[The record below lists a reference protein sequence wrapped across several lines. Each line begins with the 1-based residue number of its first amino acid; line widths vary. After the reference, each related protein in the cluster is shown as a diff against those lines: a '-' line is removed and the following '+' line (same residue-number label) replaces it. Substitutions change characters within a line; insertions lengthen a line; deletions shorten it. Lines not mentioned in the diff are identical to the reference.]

1 MSIRLLHNKD
11 TKKLEAYLA
20 AHKTE
25 CMFIYSNLKAA
36 GIEYKG
42 DDFQGEYFGCF
53 EYNILDHTEQLK
65 RFIVHYWNG
74 NVMMHA
80 SDNKILKL
88 LCIHFKN
95 NVTRPI
101 AGILGPN
108 SQAEYAVKNL
118 GLSDVS
124 FRINRKE
131 WLYKINIATINDI
144 NISNNFNIV
153 NAKEVSKD
161 LLMKW
166 MQAYE
171 IEALGASKN
180 SDLKK
185 RAIVKVD
192 RLLKNDC
199 CILLS
204 KEIPVSLCAFNAR
217 LEGLVQV
224 GPV

>member
-1 MSIRLLHNKD
+1 
-11 TKKLEAYLA
+11 
-20 AHKTE
+20 
-25 CMFIYSNLKAA
+25 MFI
-36 GIEYKG
+36 
-42 DDFQGEYFGCF
+42 
-53 EYNILDHTEQLK
+53 
-65 RFIVHYWNG
+65 
-74 NVMMHA
+74 
-80 SDNKILKL
+80 
-88 LCIHFKN
+88 FKN

-108 SQAEYAVKNL
+108 AQAEYAVKNL

-124 FRINRKE
+124 LRINRKE
-131 WLYKINIATINDI
+131 WLYKINIATINHI

-161 LLMKW
+161 LLIKW

-185 RAIVKVD
+185 RAIAKVD

-199 CILLS
+199 RILLS
-204 KEIPVSLCAFNAR
+204 NKIPVSLCAFNAR
-217 LEGLVQV
+217 LEDLVQV
-224 GPV
+224 GPVWTPPEI